1 MGSRIHAL
9 KSELKH
15 DWDELNLA
23 AKSLV
28 IIGGLQFGIII
39 YFAVVDVDSLQ
50 ISKDIEVIFRSS
62 LASVFGFILSS
73 NTKTK
78 EDRNKDNYMEKVTI
92 SLDKEKAITEDC
104 KMKKETLKYYY
115 GEGNTVQIV
124 VALLITL
131 ISALVILGEYTFSF
145 TENLEIIGQFRD
157 LMCTSIGFLLGEAK
171 IKSKS

>member
-62 LASVFGFILSS
+62 LASVLSS
-73 NTKTK
+73 NTKNSNKKNTGTK
-78 EDRNKDNYMEKVTI
+78 SLTRKSNEEHKDICERIREY
-92 SLDKEKAITEDC
+92 D
-104 KMKKETLKYYY
+104 Y
-115 GEGNTVQIV
+115 GDGNSVQISI
-124 VALLITL
+124 ALIITV
-131 ISALVILGEYTFSF
+131 ISAIVIL
-145 TENLEIIGQFRD
+145 IIYKNNIHTDRVILSQFRD
-157 LMCTSIGFLLGEAK
+157 LMCTSIGFLLGESK
-171 IKSKS
+171 IRSD